1 MQPHALSLKSYEV
14 PAHLSP
20 EDKAS
25 FQEVVGALEKTHAYY
40 RQQLEFIKQQYKI
53 ALRRL
58 RPDFV
63 TAGALR
69 ELFDEA
75 EMMVS
80 PVDQVE
86 IQDDETPAPN
96 PKKKKKKKPAIPD
109 HLPREVVEH
118 DIEDAQKTCAADGS
132 TLRPMGYDV
141 KLELKYT
148 PAKFEVVEH
157 RFPKYGCDT
166 CKGAPVRQP
175 PLPALIP
182 QSYATAGLLAQIGV
196 SKYCDHLP
204 LYRQERIYA
213 RSGVHLTRQVMADW
227 MIKLGE
233 ALKPL
238 IGLMHER
245 ILDGPVVHADETPVK
260 ILTKDGVRTSHQAYM
275 WQISRWG
282 PKPLVVFE
290 FDMSRKKEVA
300 EKLLG
305 SYEGFVQIDAY
316 AGYDLL
322 FSEISPRTRVGC
334 MAHVYRKL
342 RDFLAT
348 LDKEHRPGHPA
359 RRIMK
364 FIEVLYEIEEICRPF
379 APEARLAYRLEQG
392 AEKIFD
398 DLAQLVADE
407 RQAVAN
413 ASPYYAA
420 LRYADDELPH
430 IRHYLRHGAIE
441 LDNNLAE
448 NAIRPFALGRKNWL
462 FICTEDGPE
471 ASANIYSLLVT
482 AKANGIEPVSY
493 LTRVIERL
501 PYCKTLDDFESL
513 LPEREGQ

>member
-1 MQPHALSLKSYEV
+1 MKKSALKLKSYDIPDDLDGAKDLCRELVGEV
-14 PAHLSP
+14 
-20 EDKAS
+20 
-25 FQEVVGALEKTHAYY
+25 EKTHAYY
-40 RQQLEFIKQQYKI
+40 KQQIEFIRQQYKI
-53 ALRRL
+53 ALRSM
-58 RPDFV
+58 RPDIV
-63 TAGALR
+63 SAAALR
-69 ELFDEA
+69 EMFDEA
-75 EMMVS
+75 EMT
-80 PVDQVE
+80 VDPKVE
-86 IQDDETPAPN
+86 TAIEDEEAPAPS

-118 DIEDAQKTCAADGS
+118 DVDDGAKTCAADG
-132 TLRPMGYDV
+132 TALRPMGYDV

-157 RFPKYGCDT
+157 RFAKYGCDK
-166 CKGAPVRQP
+166 CKGAPVRLP

-196 SKYCDHLP
+196 AKYCDHLP
-204 LYRQERIYA
+204 LYRQEQIYA
-213 RSGVHLTRQVMADW
+213 RLGVHLTRQVMAEW

-233 ALKPL
+233 ALRPL

-260 ILTKDGVRTSHQAYM
+260 VLTKDGVRTSHQAYM
-275 WQISRWG
+275 WQVSRWG

-300 EKLLG
+300 QKLLG
-305 SYEGFVQIDAY
+305 SYCGFVQIDAY

-322 FSEISPRTRVGC
+322 FGETSPRTRVGC
-334 MAHVYRKL
+334 MAHVYRKF

-359 RRIMK
+359 RKIMK
-364 FIEVLYEIEEICRPF
+364 MIENLYEIEKICRPF

-398 DLAQLVADE
+398 DVAQLIADE

-420 LRYADDELPH
+420 LRYGDDELPH
-430 IRHYLRHGAIE
+430 IRNCLRHGAIE

-462 FICTEDGPE
+462 FMCTEDGAE
-471 ASANIYSLLVT
+471 ASANIYSLLIT
-482 AKANGIEPVSY
+482 AKANGLEPVSY
-493 LTRVIERL
+493 LTRAIERL
-501 PYCKTLDDFESL
+501 PYCVTTEDFEAL
-513 LPEREGQ
+513 LPA